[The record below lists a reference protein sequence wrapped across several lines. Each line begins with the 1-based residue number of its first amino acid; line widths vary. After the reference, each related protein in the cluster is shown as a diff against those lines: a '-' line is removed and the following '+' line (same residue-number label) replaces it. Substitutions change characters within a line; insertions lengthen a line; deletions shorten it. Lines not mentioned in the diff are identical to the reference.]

1 MHIAGLQK
9 LSLVDYPGV
18 LAATVFVPGC
28 DFRCPFCHNGSL
40 VIGRAAATAAAAGD
54 AASTSGADGVSN
66 ADDAPCAANPQ
77 PFRAADG
84 GMSGADA
91 GFPSV
96 DEDAFWA
103 FLDKRRGVLQGVCIT
118 GGEPLIRSGLSDFC
132 ARIKD
137 MGYRVKLD
145 TNGAHPQRLA
155 ALLDAGLIDYAAMDV
170 KSSWGRYA
178 EAAGL
183 QADATSAA
191 VRAVQES
198 ARMLMEDPVPYEFR
212 TTVVR
217 ELHDAECLDA
227 MADALHGARAWY
239 LQRYVDS
246 PDVLAGQGRLS
257 AYDEAEMARISER
270 LAERAP
276 FVRLRGV

>member
-40 VIGRAAATAAAAGD
+40 VIGRAAAAGAAAGG
-54 AASTSGADGVSN
+54 AAGGASGTSSAHG
-66 ADDAPCAANPQ
+66 APCVANPR
-77 PFRAADG
+77 PSCAADG

-96 DEDAFWA
+96 GEDAFWA

-118 GGEPLIRSGLSDFC
+118 GGEPLLRSDLPDFC

-137 MGYRVKLD
+137 RGYRVKLD
-145 TNGAHPQRLA
+145 TNGVHPQRLA

-170 KSSWGRYA
+170 KSSWRRYA

-183 QADATSAA
+183 RADAAPAA
-191 VRAVQES
+191 VRAVRES
-198 ARMLMEDPVPYEFR
+198 ARMLMEGSVPYEFR

-217 ELHDAECLDA
+217 ELHDAECLEA
-227 MADALHGARAWY
+227 MADALCGARAWY

-246 PDVLAGQGRLS
+246 PNVLAGQGRLS
-257 AYDEAEMARISER
+257 AYDEAEMARIAER

>member
-1 MHIAGLQK
+1 MRKGELMHIAGLQK

-40 VIGRAAATAAAAGD
+40 VIGRAAAAGAAAGG
-54 AASTSGADGVSN
+54 ASN
-66 ADDAPCAANPQ
+66 
-77 PFRAADG
+77 
-84 GMSGADA
+84 ADA

-96 DEDAFWA
+96 DEGAFWA

-118 GGEPLIRSGLSDFC
+118 GGEPLLRSDLPDFC
-132 ARIKD
+132 ARIKG

-145 TNGAHPQRLA
+145 TNGVHPQHLA

-170 KSSWGRYA
+170 KSSWRRYA

-183 QADATSAA
+183 RADAAPAA
-191 VRAVQES
+191 VRAVRES
-198 ARMLMEDPVPYEFR
+198 ARMLMEGSVPYEFR

-217 ELHDAECLDA
+217 ELHDAECLEA
-227 MADALHGARAWY
+227 MADALCGARAWY

-246 PDVLAGQGRLS
+246 PNVLAGQGRLS
-257 AYDEAEMARISER
+257 AYDEAEMARIAER